1 MFSSDN
7 ACYSWYYTARFWAP
21 WWAEQINMVFPEAG
35 MLVMNH
41 CRQLHVAPCYD
52 LECNNRAC
60 PKRRKIHSFRFKN
73 SQTAKDWFLNEDW
86 SKRNTWVYYD
96 DSVLTFTFTHHA
108 RSLTLVARSLYLL

>member
-7 ACYSWYYTARFWAP
+7 AAYSWYYTARFWAP
-21 WWAEQINMVFPEAG
+21 WWAKQIHMVFPEAG

-41 CRQLHVAPCYD
+41 CRQLHSAPCYD
-52 LECNNRAC
+52 YKCDNPTC
-60 PKRRKIHSFRFKN
+60 PKRHQIHSLRFWASPK
-73 SQTAKDWFLNEDW
+73 ARRWFLNEDW
-86 SKRNTWVYYD
+86 SKRDTWAYYD